1 MKRFVLLAALLLA
14 APALAQPPREIMSDD
29 RVELR
34 IGQTR
39 TFEFDKPYTGFSIA
53 SDAVVK
59 INVQTDRTFTL
70 LGSGPGESLVTINF
84 KDDDVHRMNVVVGGR
99 TVRIYGT
106 GKDEK
111 DYVGYFCTSTD
122 CGRADGDAPQ
132 PSGVTVEKRSRNSKG
147 DIITTTKQY

>member
-29 RVELR
+29 RVELH